1 MNSVLTERR
10 GHSLLV
16 TINRPEVLNAVDQSV
31 WDGLGDA
38 WALADSDPEVRVVV
52 LTGTG
57 DRAFCAGADLHTI
70 AEGGYRRTPD
80 PTRDPWGFAGVVSHE
95 ISVPVI
101 AAVNGLALGGGWEI
115 ALACDLVVAAE
126 HAEFGLPEVSRGLV
140 AGGGGAFRVA
150 DELPRPVA
158 MELLLTG
165 CRASAEQLR
174 DYGMVNRVVPRGRLL
189 SVALEL
195 ADRISA
201 NAPLAVQA
209 SKRIARGVHRGV
221 AEPETAH
228 WLRSE
233 REVLKVMRS
242 ADAVE
247 GARAFVEKR
256 EPVWEAR

>member
-1 MNSVLTERR
+1 MSSVLTERR

-16 TINRPEVLNAVDQSV
+16 TINRPEVLNAVDQTV

-38 WALADSDPEVRVVV
+38 WALADADPEVRVVV
-52 LTGTG
+52 LTGVG
-57 DRAFCAGADLHTI
+57 DRAFCAGADLRAIT
-70 AEGGYRRTPD
+70 EGSYRQQAD
-80 PTRDPWGFAGVVSHE
+80 PIRDPWGFAGVVSHE

-115 ALACDLVVAAE
+115 VLACDLVVVAE

-140 AGGGGAFRVA
+140 AGGGGAFRLA

-165 CRASAEQLR
+165 SRAPAELLLR
-174 DYGMVNRVVPRGRLL
+174 YGMVNRVAPKERLL

-242 ADAVE
+242 ADAIE
-247 GARAFVEKR
+247 GVRAFVEKR
-256 EPVWEAR
+256 EPVWRAH